1 MINKKPKFWD
11 LKKPNLTSYLLT
23 PFTFPLIINN
33 FIISK
38 KNKKI
43 EGIKSICIGNIYV
56 GGTGK
61 TPATIKLYKILKKI
75 EPNICTGKKFYS
87 IHQDEKEILEK
98 KTNLISKENREKI
111 INIAV
116 KNNQKIIIFDDGLQ
130 DRNIDYDLKFVCFNS
145 ENWIGNGK
153 LIPAGPLREK
163 ISSLKRFD
171 AVFLKHNEFNNEV
184 LELIKSYNH
193 KIEIFNTS
201 YEITNLKKLDLSK
214 KYLMFSGIGNP
225 NDFKKI
231 LQKNKF
237 NIADEIIYPDHFNY
251 NQKDIKY
258 IKNKAKKNNL
268 KIITTEKD
276 FVKISKLGDKNI
288 DFVEIDLKIDNEKK
302 LIDFIKQ
309 KIL

>member
-61 TPATIKLYKILKKI
+61 TPTTIKLYNILKKI
-75 EPNICTGKKFYS
+75 EPNICTGKKFYFN
-87 IHQDEKEILEK
+87 HQDEKEILEK
-98 KTNLISKENREKI
+98 KTNLISEENREKI

-184 LELIKSYNH
+184 IELIKSYNH

-251 NQKDIKY
+251 NQKDIDY
-258 IKNKAKKNNL
+258 IKNRAKKNNL
-268 KIITTEKD
+268 QIITTEKD
-276 FVKISKLGDKNI
+276 FVKISKLGDNNI
-288 DFVEIDLKIDNEKK
+288 DFVEIDLKIDNETK